1 MLTKMLQESESLN
14 DLPKPEQEILYKL
27 ASAFQDNTNCLFLN
41 PEELV
46 EFTGLGTKEQWTKL
60 LNLQETKNF
69 IKAQMAF
76 LSEIAQRKTFAS
88 LVRMA
93 LDGNQQAAKQVQELS
108 GIMNQRDSNRIV
120 VLHRIPRPKEEK

>member
-1 MLTKMLQESESLN
+1 MLTKMLNLN

-27 ASAFQDNTNCLFLN
+27 ASAFQDNTNCLFLS

-76 LSEIAQRKTFAS
+76 IAEISQRKTFRS
-88 LVRMA
+88 LVQMA

-120 VLHRIPRPKEEK
+120 VLHHVPRPKEE

>member
-1 MLTKMLQESESLN
+1 MLTKMLQESGSIN
-14 DLPKPEQEILYKL
+14 DLPKPEREILYKL
-27 ASAFQDNTNCLFLN
+27 AAAFQDNTHCLFLN

-76 LSEIAQRKTFAS
+76 IAEISQRKTFRS
-88 LVRMA
+88 LVQMA

-120 VLHRIPRPKEEK
+120 VLHRIPRPKEE